1 MAPHQPAH
9 VPRFGHL
16 DLAGLQPFIQRE
28 KLPGLVRSRGHD
40 WKHRQIAMP
49 DRGQHLVVGRPDH
62 LARPGVVLGPNHQT
76 HHNCQNRRAQEHL
89 DFHRRPPGAKPHPSD
104 RAHPIL
110 RAPFASLVARG
121 TGISLFLASKKVS
134 SIARNGHFRM
144 DRATQSV
151 ANLAGE
157 LPPELKGIAADLYG
171 TITKEGKRISKLAS
185 YTGRSSLEGWL
196 RTVMAQEHVN
206 RFRRQKRTISL
217 DEETEE
223 GQQFAAPAPE
233 PAAPVD
239 PRLESATDEALAALP
254 ADERFILAAY
264 YLDGRTLAEIART
277 LSVHE
282 STISRKVDKLAKS
295 LRKQILAGLARRGLS
310 RRQAEEALEVDVRD
324 MALNIRGRL
333 AQDSP
338 RSAFPEK
345 KVEAPAGDGSG

>member
-1 MAPHQPAH
+1 
-9 VPRFGHL
+9 
-16 DLAGLQPFIQRE
+16 
-28 KLPGLVRSRGHD
+28 
-40 WKHRQIAMP
+40 
-49 DRGQHLVVGRPDH
+49 
-62 LARPGVVLGPNHQT
+62 
-76 HHNCQNRRAQEHL
+76 
-89 DFHRRPPGAKPHPSD
+89 
-104 RAHPIL
+104 
-110 RAPFASLVARG
+110 
-121 TGISLFLASKKVS
+121 
-134 SIARNGHFRM
+134 M

-151 ANLAGE
+151 ANLGRE
-157 LPPELKGIAADLYG
+157 LPPELKGIAAELHAKCAAAKFNLSCDDLALILDEIARKYVPSSTSAQLRDFCLALKIEELVLARACAAGNESAWETFMLRYREKLYEIGLHIAREGSAAHELADSLYADLYG
-171 TITKEGKRISKLAS
+171 TISKEGKRISKLAS
-185 YTGRSSLEGWL
+185 YTGRGSLEGWL

-223 GQQFAAPAPE
+223 GQQFAAPAPD
-233 PAAPVD
+233 PAAQVD
-239 PRLESATDEALAALP
+239 PRLESATDEALAALA

-264 YLDGRTLAEIART
+264 YLDGRTLAEIAGM

-338 RSAFPEK
+338 RTAFPEK
-345 KVEAPAGDGSG
+345 KVEASAGDGSG